1 MAPKTDQKKIQSRI
15 PEAPEDLDDIQND
28 GTDRSEVPEEV
39 SLPNRQREDEVDIEV
54 EQEAAMRSHFFH
66 PSIICGY
73 CEKCGTAKYVGGK
86 VTRSI
91 DKSSGQIKH
100 RLSGGSWEVVTA
112 CQCPHYSGLYKKGQ
126 RIQCTYCKEEF
137 TGLRTSS
144 GQFKEILGT
153 RLVYVMSFADQPNKL
168 IMYCDAFEC
177 REKHI
182 KRLKNNV

>member
-1 MAPKTDQKKIQSRI
+1 MTAKTRVQNKNPKSPEEPDDLSDVQNDGHIHSEPEQEASIPNT
-15 PEAPEDLDDIQND
+15 PEAPMDVEMVTQEDPIR
-28 GTDRSEVPEEV
+28 G
-39 SLPNRQREDEVDIEV
+39 
-54 EQEAAMRSHFFH
+54 HFFH

-91 DKSSGQIKH
+91 DKSSGSVKH
-100 RLSGGSWEVVTA
+100 RLSGGRWEVITA
-112 CQCPHYSGLYKKGQ
+112 CDCPHYSQLYAKGQ
-126 RIQCTYCKEEF
+126 KIRCTYCGEEF

-153 RLVYVMSFADQPNKL
+153 RCVYVMSFVDQPNKL
-168 IMYCDAFEC
+168 IMYCDSFEC

-182 KRLKNNV
+182 KRLRNV